1 MKLYNYTPQDDLTV
15 KELSDIMKV
24 LFVSIIEGIQGS
36 DVKGA
41 DDLQID
47 DIILEAFTEE
57 QRRHFT
63 VLEETDKI
71 SDVAFINDT
80 TDIDEY

>member
-1 MKLYNYTPQDDLTV
+1 MILYNYTPTDDLTV

-47 DIILEAFTEE
+47 DIILEAIPTEL
-57 QRRHFT
+57 RRHFT
-63 VLEETDKI
+63 VIDDT
-71 SDVAFINDT
+71 NDI
-80 TDIDEY
+80 IDTIDH

>member
-47 DIILEAFTEE
+47 DIILEAVPEE
-57 QRRHFT
+57 LRRHFT
-63 VLEETDKI
+63 ELKEPDNVI
-71 SDVAFINDT
+71 
-80 TDIDEY
+80 DIKDL